1 MGGIIV
7 SLHLLL
13 RYYGSTCHLIDG
25 TGLYIYDISIKEIYD
40 KIQLLINDRDL
51 LKKFKENALRLSKTL
66 SYDNIALESI
76 LYQQNMEPLEFHTE
90 FMSIKY
96 CDQDYHGFHRI
107 R

>member
-76 LYQQNMEPLEFHTE
+76 LYQQNMEPLEFHTK